1 MKARAFSALVRL
13 LARSW
18 RVRLEGNMPS
28 GPCIIAFWH
37 GEMLPVLATFGPLH
51 SVVLVSPSNDGKV
64 LQQLLRDWG
73 HTIVEGSSSR
83 GGKQALEQLVALAPQ
98 NIILITPDGPRGP
111 AHVAKPGAVI
121 TAQRSGVPIIHVRV
135 RATPI
140 ITFSRSWDR
149 FQVPLPFT
157 RITLHLSE
165 PVHVPAE
172 LSEEETSAEI
182 RRMDERMHELGS
194 VTC

>member
-18 RVRLEGNMPS
+18 RMHLEGNMPS

-83 GGKQALEQLVALAPQ
+83 GGKQALEQLVVLAPQ

-121 TAQRSGVPIIHVRV
+121 TAQRSGVPIVHVRV
-135 RATPI
+135 RATPV

-149 FQVPLPFT
+149 FQVPLPFA
-157 RITLHLSE
+157 RITMHLSE
-165 PVHVPAE
+165 PIHVPAE
-172 LSEEETSAEI
+172 LSEDETTAEI
-182 RRMDERMHELGS
+182 RRMDERMHHLGS

>member
-1 MKARAFSALVRL
+1 MKARVFSALVRL

-18 RVRLEGNMPS
+18 RVHLEGGMPG

-121 TAQRSGVPIIHVRV
+121 TAQRSGVPIVHVRV

-149 FQVPLPFT
+149 FQVPLPFA

-165 PVHVPAE
+165 PIHVPAE

-182 RRMDERMHELGS
+182 GRMNERMHELGS

>member
-18 RVRLEGNMPS
+18 RIHVEGDLPT
-28 GPCIIAFWH
+28 GPCVIAFWH

-51 SVVLVSPSNDGKV
+51 SIVLVSPSNDGKI

-73 HTIVEGSSSR
+73 HVIVEGSSSR
-83 GGKQALEQLVALAPQ
+83 GGKQALEQLVALAPE

-111 AHVAKPGAVI
+111 AHVSKPGAVI
-121 TAQRSGVPIIHVRV
+121 AAQRSGVPIVHVRV
-135 RATPI
+135 RSSPKV
-140 ITFSRSWDR
+140 TFARSWDR
-149 FQVPLPFT
+149 FQVPLPFA

-165 PVHVPAE
+165 PVYIPAG
-172 LSEEETSAEI
+172 LDAKGTEEEI
-182 RRMDERMHELGS
+182 RMMDERMHRLGA

>member
-1 MKARAFSALVRL
+1 MKARVFSALVRF

-18 RVRLEGNMPS
+18 RVHLEGTMPS
-28 GPCIIAFWH
+28 EPCIIAFWH
-37 GEMLPVLATFGPLH
+37 GEMLPVLAKFGPLH

-83 GGKQALEQLVALAPQ
+83 GGKQALEQLVTLAPH

-121 TAQRSGVPIIHVRV
+121 TAQRSGVPIVHVRA

-149 FQVPLPFT
+149 FQVPLPFA

-165 PVHVPAE
+165 PIHVPAE
-172 LSEEETSAEI
+172 LSDDETTAEI

-194 VTC
+194 ITC

>member
-18 RVRLEGNMPS
+18 RMHLEGNMPS

-83 GGKQALEQLVALAPQ
+83 GGKQALEQLVVLAPQ

-121 TAQRSGVPIIHVRV
+121 TAQRSGVPIVHVRV
-135 RATPI
+135 RATPV

-149 FQVPLPFT
+149 FQVPLPFA
-157 RITLHLSE
+157 RITMHLSE
-165 PVHVPAE
+165 PIHVPAE
-172 LSEEETSAEI
+172 ISEDETTAEI
-182 RRMDERMHELGS
+182 RRMDERMHHLGS

>member
-1 MKARAFSALVRL
+1 MKAGVFSFLTRL

-18 RVRLEGNMPS
+18 RVHLEGDLPS

-64 LQQLLRDWG
+64 LQRLLRDWG

-83 GGKQALEQLVALAPQ
+83 GGKQALEQLVSLAPQ

-121 TAQRSGVPIIHVRV
+121 AAQRSGVPIVHVRV

-149 FQVPLPFT
+149 FQVPLPFA
-157 RITLHLSE
+157 RITMHLSE
-165 PVHVPAE
+165 PIYVPAE
-172 LSEEETSAEI
+172 LSDDETSAEI
-182 RRMDERMHELGS
+182 RRMDERMHQLGMA
-194 VTC
+194 TC

>member
-18 RVRLEGNMPS
+18 RVHLEGNMPS

-64 LQQLLRDWG
+64 LQQLLCDWG

-121 TAQRSGVPIIHVRV
+121 TAQRSGVPIVHVRV

-149 FQVPLPFT
+149 FQVPLPFA
-157 RITLHLSE
+157 RITLHLSD
-165 PVHVPAE
+165 PIHVPAE
-172 LSEEETSAEI
+172 LSDDETMAEI
-182 RRMDERMHELGS
+182 RRMDQRMHELGS

>member
-1 MKARAFSALVRL
+1 MKAGAFSALVRL

-18 RVRLEGNMPS
+18 RMHIEGSMPS

-51 SVVLVSPSNDGKV
+51 SIVLVSPSNDGKV

-121 TAQRSGVPIIHVRV
+121 TAQRSGVPIVHVRI
-135 RATPI
+135 RATPV

-149 FQVPLPFT
+149 FQVPLPFA
-157 RITLHLSE
+157 RITMHLSE
-165 PVHVPAE
+165 PIHVPSN
-172 LSEEETSAEI
+172 LSEDETSAEI
-182 RRMDERMHELGS
+182 RRMDERMHQLGS
-194 VTC
+194 ITC

>member
-13 LARSW
+13 LGRSW

-149 FQVPLPFT
+149 FQVPLPFA

>member
-149 FQVPLPFT
+149 FQVPLPFA

>member
-1 MKARAFSALVRL
+1 MKAGAFSALVRL

-18 RVRLEGNMPS
+18 RIHLEGNMPS
-28 GPCIIAFWH
+28 GPCIVAFWH

-64 LQQLLRDWG
+64 LQRLLRDWG

-111 AHVAKPGAVI
+111 AHAAKPGAVI
-121 TAQRSGVPIIHVRV
+121 TAQRSGVPIIHIRV
-135 RATPI
+135 RATPV

-149 FQVPLPFT
+149 FQVPLPFA
-157 RITLHLSE
+157 RITMHLSE
-165 PVHVPAE
+165 AIYVPAE
-172 LSEEETSAEI
+172 LSEDETSAEI
-182 RRMDERMHELGS
+182 RRMDERMHQLGS